1 MGLNKRYKLG
11 ELIEQCT
18 DINYAGKY
26 TASDVMGMTITK
38 EVIPTKANVEK
49 TDLSKFLIIKPYEFI
64 YNPRT
69 HGKRIGFG
77 YNDTG
82 KSFIISWNNIGFRIK
97 AEAKRNV
104 VSEYLFMHFNRL
116 EWDREACYRS
126 WGTSTEV
133 FSWDALCKM
142 EIELPSI
149 ENQRKAIDTYQAMK
163 NNLETYEDALEDLK
177 LTCDGF
183 IDDLKRRY
191 VNTKLGRYLHYSDKR
206 NEEDLDL
213 SHVRGLSIEK
223 KLIPTKANMQDVGLG
238 KYKILEPKQF
248 AYVPVT
254 SRNGEKITIALNDS
268 TDRYLVSSAYEV
280 FGVDTDMLCPEYLMM
295 LFNRPEFDRYARFHS
310 WGSARETFDWAEM
323 CDVKIPL
330 PDIKIQRAI
339 ADIYNCYI
347 ERKRIAEEFREQLKN
362 ICPLLLRGA
371 TEATD

>member
-1 MGLNKRYKLG
+1 MGLNKKYRVG
-11 ELIEQCT
+11 ELIRQIDERNANGEYGLDSVRGIST
-18 DINYAGKY
+18 DKVFI
-26 TASDVMGMTITK
+26 
-38 EVIPTKANVEK
+38 ETKANMDGVKLDSYKVVHRNHFAYVSDTSRRGDKIALAYNEGNN
-49 TDLSKFLIIKPYEFI
+49 TFLISSI
-64 YNPRT
+64 YTVFCVSRL
-69 HGKRIGFG
+69 
-77 YNDTG
+77 DV
-82 KSFIISWNNIGFRIK
+82 IIP
-97 AEAKRNV
+97 
-104 VSEYLFMHFNRL
+104 EYLFMFFNRL
-116 EWDREACYRS
+116 EFDRLARFNS
-126 WGTSTEV
+126 WGSARET
-133 FSWDALCKM
+133 FSWEDLCAIEM
-142 EIELPSI
+142 EIPSL
-149 ENQRKAIDTYQAMK
+149 NTQKKAVDIYRAMK
-163 NNLETYEDALEDLK
+163 DNLETYESALEDLK

-183 IDDLKRRY
+183 IDDLKRKY

-347 ERKRIAEEFREQLKN
+347 ERKRIVEEFREQLKN